1 MVASYS
7 YDAWGNHTVY
17 DEYGDVN
24 TYYGTIGNINPIR
37 YRSYYYD
44 TETGLYYLQSRYYD
58 PQTGRFISADKTEYL
73 GENNDLMSYNLYVY
87 CSNNPIMFVDPT
99 GMFNW
104 GKLITS
110 VVVGV
115 AVGILIGA
123 STSNVALGIV
133 GGAAAFTV
141 VSNIY
146 SVVESNI
153 IVRNDDTLAI
163 DKDEYKNYQENNIP
177 TYTFNTNSEKLS
189 YIRAAKKFESE
200 KYSGWSEAQMLRE
213 FTYHN
218 QAYSLFNGIESFF
231 PNPVTKGLRKRAE
244 HVDFEEKQN
253 FETYFRRY
261 LGNCCFW

>member
-1 MVASYS
+1 MRLP
-7 YDAWGNHTVY
+7 G
-17 DEYGDVN
+17 
-24 TYYGTIGNINPIR
+24 TYISPA
-37 YRSYYYD
+37 
-44 TETGLYYLQSRYYD
+44 ETGLYYLQSRYYD

-133 GGAAAFTV
+133 GGAATFTV

-153 IVRNDDTLAI
+153 IASTNETQPMTEP
-163 DKDEYKNYQENNIP
+163 EYGYYEDSSTP
-177 TYTFNTNSEKLS
+177 TYTLDTNSEKLS

-218 QAYSLFNGIESFF
+218 QTYSLFNGIESFF
-231 PNPVTKGLRKRAE
+231 PNPVTKELRKKAE
-244 HVDFEEKQN
+244 RVDFEEKQD